1 MQLAN
6 TARTTLVTGIGTG
19 DTLIELADSSRFP
32 AVTATILTGTATST
46 AGNAYSVTGTGTS
59 FLSQLSAGDVVT
71 WTGIEHR
78 RVIAVVSDTVLLI
91 DRPASVS
98 GVTLTKRN
106 AYYLTLVNGG
116 GLNREYVLVMST
128 SGANFTVARAQDDST
143 ALTFSAGATVEYRV
157 TSAFIVQ
164 VIERAVQLTIANL
177 QETHGADMIGV
188 DAAGIVAVTART
200 ALEELAAAIAA
211 HLADSPA
218 HAAADISFTP
228 AAGIVATEVQAAIV
242 ELVNDAAT
250 ALLGHV
256 SDTTA
261 HDATAI
267 VFAPYGGISATEV
280 QAAIEQLWDDFEAV
294 TSNTDKSADVITTAG
309 EEFSALDDTQLS
321 KAVSTYV
328 AGADYWTCTG
338 SGAAFTLSAPTAFAG
353 LPGTPTYTGTGN
365 GSMTSLTGGLSSLA
379 ETFTIACT
387 VGGATGTFTVTGS
400 VSGALASATVGT
412 PYSTTKIAFTINDG
426 ATDFIAGDTFTV
438 VMGAAQSLRKPTQ
451 YFEGMR
457 VRFIANAENTGAATI
472 DVGGLGAVSVFTEG
486 EDTAAYWRE
495 GQIVEVMYAGSALY
509 KVHDHPGRVMYL
521 ERNDVTTPGTTRTFT
536 WDKPAGF
543 APDDTVVFRMWG
555 GGCSGSSSAGS
566 GDGGGGGGFFE
577 FSDTY
582 DNIPA
587 TAAFV
592 VGRGGNVTAPGAA
605 VAGANTSVTY
615 TGANGATVVATALG
629 ATSTTGA
636 GATLT
641 YAGVAFGSL
650 TDLTPWR
657 GGDGGA
663 GTPGTSSVWG
673 GGGGGGSFNLNGY
686 AAGTSQFGG
695 DGYRGSVS
703 GDATP
708 APPGVTPGGGGGG
721 FSSGVGTPGDG
732 GDGRIDVLFVS
743 GKYTTHMSLLGA
755 GDPLR

>member
-78 RVIAVVSDTVLLI
+78 RVIAVVSDTVVLI

-200 ALEELAAAIAA
+200 ALEELAAAIAE
-211 HLADSPA
+211 HLTDSPA

-228 AAGIVATEVQAAIV
+228 AAGIAATEVQAAIV

-267 VFAPYGGISATEV
+267 VFAPYGGISATDV
-280 QAAIEQLWDDFEAV
+280 QNAIEQMWAAFAAV
-294 TSNTDKSADVITTAG
+294 TSDAEKTEDVITTAG
-309 EEFSALDDTQLS
+309 YDFNAADDTQLA

-328 AGADYWTCTG
+328 AGADYWTCAG
-338 SGAAFTLSAPTAFAG
+338 SGAAFTLTAPVQF
-353 LPGTPTYTGTGN
+353 PGIAETPTYVGTGN
-365 GSMTSLTGGLSSLA
+365 GFMTSVTGGSASVA
-379 ETFTIACT
+379 ETFTITCT
-387 VGGATGTFTVTGS
+387 VGGPTGTFTVTGS
-400 VSGALASATVGT
+400 VTGAIASATVGT
-412 PYSTTKIAFTINDG
+412 PYSTNKITFSLVDG
-426 ATDFIAGDTFTV
+426 SNDFIAGDEFTV
-438 VMGAAQSLRKPTQ
+438 EVGAAQSLRKPSQ
-451 YFEGMR
+451 YFEGMC
-457 VRFIANAENTGAATI
+457 VRFIANAANTASATV
-472 DVGGLGAVSVFTEG
+472 DVGGLGSKSVTVPPFGDALPANAWVAGTPVELVYTGSGFVMVKQSKAIAVNDVKTSG
-486 EDTAAYWRE
+486 TAATWTWPS
-495 GQIVEVMYAGSALY
+495 GVTAVEVTA
-509 KVHDHPGRVMYL
+509 V
-521 ERNDVTTPGTTRTFT
+521 
-536 WDKPAGF
+536 
-543 APDDTVVFRMWG
+543 
-555 GGCSGSSSAGS
+555 
-566 GDGGGGGGFFE
+566 GGGGGLELGLASTVNGE
-577 FSDTY
+577 DSSVVY
-582 DNIPA
+582 D
-587 TAAFV
+587 
-592 VGRGGNVTAPGAA
+592 
-605 VAGANTSVTY
+605 SVTY
-615 TGANGATVVATALG
+615 TASGGSGSSGAGGTTSSGDINIPGMAGISSSGEGGRSYLGMPQVPGVRANGVGYGSG
-629 ATSTTGA
+629 ASGSGSEGA
-636 GATLT
+636 
-641 YAGVAFGSL
+641 
-650 TDLTPWR
+650 
-657 GGDGGA
+657 
-663 GTPGTSSVWG
+663 G
-673 GGGGGGSFNLNGY
+673 GGGALFVKRIVRVSGLNTITYTVGAGGNSDYDG
-686 AAGTSQFGG
+686 AAGVVIF
-695 DGYRGSVS
+695 
-703 GDATP
+703 
-708 APPGVTPGGGGGG
+708 
-721 FSSGVGTPGDG
+721 
-732 GDGRIDVLFVS
+732 
-743 GKYTTHMSLLGA
+743 KYTPWTDA
-755 GDPLR
+755 